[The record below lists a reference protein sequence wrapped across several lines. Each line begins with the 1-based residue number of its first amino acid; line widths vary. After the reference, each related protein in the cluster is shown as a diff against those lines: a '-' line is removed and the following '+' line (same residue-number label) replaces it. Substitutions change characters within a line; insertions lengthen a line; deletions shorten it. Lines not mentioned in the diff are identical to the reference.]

1 MLLTKK
7 VYRTI
12 FLEALRQNG
21 LTVYFNKN
29 NFFILIKGN
38 DSSRIVAIEF
48 VTSTR
53 VKQEIHSSPNGNI
66 LSGIGRFKFTIP
78 KWENKINFYVFAFLN
93 TPNREI
99 EYVIVSDEVLRAR
112 LKNRNHFPEKG
123 EKAEL
128 TLWMMQDKKVYD
140 TEDLSIE
147 GEWYL
152 LSPGSGGRMAD
163 GTDMDY
169 TEYLNNLK
177 SLNDSLIE

>member
-7 VYRTI
+7 VFRSAFI
-12 FLEALRQNG
+12 EALKENG
-21 LTVYFNKN
+21 LTVYFNRN
-29 NFFILIKGN
+29 NHFILIHGN
-38 DSSRIVAIEF
+38 DSSRIVAVEF

-53 VKQEIHSSPNGNI
+53 VNPEIYGSHNGNI

-78 KWENKINFYVFAFLN
+78 KWEDKINFYVFAFLN

-128 TLWMMQDKKVYD
+128 TLWLMPNRKVYD
-140 TEDLSIE
+140 ATELSME

-152 LSPGSGGRMAD
+152 ISKGTGGRMAD
-163 GTDMDY
+163 GGELDY
-169 TEYLNNLK
+169 SEYLNNWLGVMDK
-177 SLNDSLIE
+177 VI